1 MHSFCLAGCVFD
13 AFAEEGGLSSENWR
27 RLVWA
32 ALSSIA
38 GHELAIDDATVV
50 AKVQAV
56 PAGSFPISRER
67 FVTGLSQHSLA
78 AEAGLAPEH
87 LGPLITELTKAGA
100 RHLRPQLASDLDSAQ
115 GQDAALCT
123 DELHH
128 LIIAASA
135 LSSQNEVVWL
145 QELDKF
151 KRDMKRLLGK
161 LKRCCEDTDGRED
174 TDVLLRELNGDS
186 DSKCQQNWKKQV
198 ESYLGDLQAQKIDHL
213 KDAEQRRLVNDKVDE
228 ISRVLAQQIG
238 HLDNSFASPSCNSR
252 AGASQPPSRAQLAFG
267 SSNDGT
273 PHADEALGSA
283 FSTNG
288 LPNDATRSSGGLRL
302 DFDFFGFG

>member
-13 AFAEEGGLSSENWR
+13 AFAEDGGLSSENWR

-87 LGPLITELTKAGA
+87 LGPLITWLTKAGA
-100 RHLRPQLASDLDSAQ
+100 RQLRPRLASAF
-115 GQDAALCT
+115 CT

-186 DSKCQQNWKKQV
+186 DSKCQQNWKRQI

-213 KDAEQRRLVNDKVDE
+213 QDVEQRRLVNDKVDE
-228 ISRVLAQQIG
+228 ISRVLDQQIG
-238 HLDNSFASPSCNSR
+238 DLNNSFASPSCNSR

-273 PHADEALGSA
+273 PHPDEALGSA
-283 FSTNG
+283 FNTSG

-302 DFDFFGFG
+302 DL